1 MVRLNGLILLSAV
14 MFAGGIP
21 VSAQEAPPPQAA
33 VETKE
38 APTPVIAPTHR
49 EISPAARMASEWE
62 FFKVYGE
69 DKNEDVAAAIL
80 PELADWLKV
89 YPDADYA
96 PDAQLLKARIHL
108 RLGEYRPAIVDLLK
122 HLQEYPGA
130 ESNAAARKLFTD
142 TSNKKMDKKVIVA
155 LTEVG
160 KAPESSDKAERLAL
174 FLGKMAVRAG
184 VEFYEPLV
192 AEFRGF
198 SGRFPA
204 FVGRDGLQL
213 TLADLHAAKEEYI
226 RARLAYSE
234 MILVYPESQL
244 IVKAKRSLGDVLA
257 NNLKDYD
264 GAIAVYQDVAAAYPG
279 TDEAW
284 AAYVQ
289 LSKLPER
296 QKKYALAVEMH
307 EKVIALYPEK
317 EAAYESYKAEARLLR
332 EEMSKYT
339 EAIAV
344 LGRLADKYKGE
355 KALEALWLAAK
366 IAKKDIKDLAAEVA
380 AYDRIAADYPGDP
393 QAPKALFAA
402 AEGYENAKDFSKA
415 MVYYGK
421 ISDKY
426 PEDSLSNKSKNRINS
441 IINK

>member
-1 MVRLNGLILLSAV
+1 MVRLNGLILLSLM

-21 VSAQEAPPPQAA
+21 ASAQETSGA
-33 VETKE
+33 KE
-38 APTPVIAPTHR
+38 APAIVIAPT
-49 EISPAARMASEWE
+49 SKVADPAARMAAEWE

-80 PELADWLKV
+80 PQLTEWLKA
-89 YPDADYA
+89 YPDTDYA
-96 PDAQLLKARIHL
+96 PEAQLLKANIHL
-108 RLGEYRPAIVDLLK
+108 RLGEYRFAIVDLLK

-142 TSNKKMDKKVIVA
+142 TINKKMDKKTIAA
-155 LTEVG
+155 LTEVA
-160 KAPESSDKAERLAL
+160 KVPESADKAERLAL
-174 FLGKMAVRAG
+174 FLGKMSVRAG

-192 AEFRGF
+192 IEFRGF
-198 SGRFPA
+198 STRFPS

-213 TLADLHAAKEEYI
+213 TLADLHMAKEEYI

-234 MILVYPESQL
+234 MVLVYPESQL

-307 EKVIALYPEK
+307 EKIIALYPEK
-317 EAAYESYKAEARLLR
+317 EAAYESYKAEARILR
-332 EEMSKYT
+332 EEMSKYP
-339 EAIAV
+339 EAIGV
-344 LGRLADKYKGE
+344 LNRLADKYKGE
-355 KALEALWLAAK
+355 RAFEALWLAAK
-366 IAKKDIKDLAAEVA
+366 IAKKDIKDLAAEVKV
-380 AYDRIAADYPGDP
+380 YDRIAADYPADA

-402 AEGYENAKDFSKA
+402 AEAYKNAKDYENAKK
-415 MVYYGK
+415 YYGMV
-421 ISDKY
+421 SDKY